1 MTFPELYPPRQR
13 TVNVELIRG
22 VMSAADREAFDA
34 ADARIAQA
42 LHPSLFAEL
51 DWMEMTVPESQ
62 RAGARRIVDGIFGH
76 HLPAIVAER
85 RVEFDLPDADLRAE
99 VADHWR
105 FYEFLVNQAPEALAG
120 LGSPLSERIQRCL
133 AESPRDVQYREA
145 AAARAYARE
154 SPRIS
159 EIFSRVEDRRWLVLM
174 VDIEIKNA
182 LALTL
187 DHVSS
192 RLDAKR
198 FLREEGGR
206 FPSMQ
211 MPAVESPEDLAELG
225 RRLHDLGERAL
236 ASAEFRLWAVCRAM
250 VDVIDHLDL
259 AALDRFCG
267 ERAAGYGG
275 CGRCSMMYASSAIL
289 SLDPTC
295 PQLFDVKTD
304 RIFLPLDFNVGT
316 CPFCGEE
323 SRAEVAGMFY
333 SATRRQVI
341 YNLPTLGQLTH
352 EQALAQHRPVI
363 AHLRD
368 GYLAR
373 ASAEEAEAFQ
383 HASEEFTYSAADFL
397 LAIQMGTTV
406 KEEHVYNVVRL
417 FDGRGMLVDPTKG
430 VMIELTRSEMSRQWG
445 RAAGMAPKPD
455 QIDEEGRPRSGS
467 GAGMSEAMAAYGA
480 KDYARA
486 RQILE
491 KLHDEHP
498 GDTVVRKN
506 LAVIYVTLGDRE
518 SARRVLDAG

>member
-1 MTFPELYPPRQR
+1 MPFPELYPPRPRSQ
-13 TVNVELIRG
+13 NVELIRG
-22 VMSAADREAFDA
+22 VMSAADEQAFEA

-76 HLPAIVAER
+76 HLPAIVAAR
-85 RVEFDLPDADLRAE
+85 RVEFDVPEADLREE
-99 VADHWR
+99 VADHRR
-105 FYEFLVNQAPEALAG
+105 FYEFLVTQAPEALAG
-120 LGSPLSERIQRCL
+120 LGAALSARIQRCL
-133 AESPRDVQYREA
+133 AESPREGQDGAVR
-145 AAARAYARE
+145 RAYARE
-154 SPRIS
+154 SPRIR
-159 EIFSRVEDRRWLVLM
+159 EIVSRVEDRRWLVLM

-182 LALTL
+182 LALAL

-198 FLREEGGR
+198 FVREEGGR

-211 MPAVESPEDLAELG
+211 MPAVESPEDLTELG
-225 RRLHDLGERAL
+225 QRLHDLGARAL
-236 ASAEFRLWAVCRAM
+236 AFDLFPLSAICHAM
-250 VDVIDHLDL
+250 ADAIDHLDL
-259 AALDRFCG
+259 DALDRFCG
-267 ERAAGYGG
+267 ERASGYGG

-295 PQLFDVKTD
+295 PHLFDAKTG
-304 RIFLPLDFNVGT
+304 RVFLPLDFNLGT

-333 SATRRQVI
+333 SAARRQVI

-406 KEEHVYNVVRL
+406 KEEHMYNVVRL
-417 FDGRGMLVDPTKG
+417 FDGRGMIVDKTKG
-430 VMIELTRSEMSRQWG
+430 VMIELTRSEMTREWG
-445 RAAGMAPKPD
+445 RASGMAPKPD
-455 QIDEEGRPRSGS
+455 AIDEDGRPRSGS
-467 GAGMSEAMAAYGA
+467 RASLSEAMAAYGA

-486 RQILE
+486 REILE
-491 KLHDEHP
+491 TLHEDHP
-498 GDTVVRKN
+498 GDAAVRKN

-518 SARRVLDAG
+518 AARRVLDAG